1 MSRRRQLAGMA
12 ELADRECEACT
23 SEDEPLERD
32 AIEELHE
39 QLDTGVWKVIDD
51 HHLEGTY
58 EFEDFRDALE
68 FTYEVGELAEEE
80 WHHPD
85 LHLSWGEVVVEM
97 WTHKIDGLH
106 ESDFVMAARMDRIYE
121 DYEEV

>member
-1 MSRRRQLAGMA
+1 MA
-12 ELADRECEACT
+12 ELADRECAACT
-23 SEDEPLERD
+23 SEDEPLESES
-32 AIEELHE
+32 IEELLE
-39 QLDTGVWKVIDD
+39 QLDTGVWQVIDG

-68 FTYEVGELAEEE
+68 FTYKVGELAEEE

-121 DYEEV
+121 DSEPV